1 MTTKTLII
9 AEAGVNHNGS
19 LEMAMQLVEQAYE
32 SGADLVKFQTFKAD
46 RLLTKNIE
54 KAAYQKV
61 TTGHQETQY
70 EMIKKLELSESDHLI
85 IRDKCRELGIGF
97 LSTPFDIESLNF
109 LVDSCDIDYIKIPSG
124 EITNAPLLL
133 AAAKKGKPIILST
146 GMSFISDVERALSVI
161 AFGYTN
167 LPEQPGLASFE
178 RAYASNQGQELLAR
192 NVILLHCTSEYP
204 APLEEVNLRS
214 MDTLAAA
221 FGLRV
226 GYSDHTQGITVP
238 TAAVARGAVV
248 IEKHFTL
255 DRSLPGP
262 DHASSLEPHEFKAM
276 VRAIRDV
283 ERSLGHSVK
292 FPGGKEWANREVV
305 RKSIV
310 AADYIRKG
318 EKFTEHNLTV
328 KRAGNGISPMEIW
341 DLIGTEADRDY
352 VPDQI
357 IER

>member
-124 EITNAPLLL
+124 EITMPPCFWLLL
-133 AAAKKGKPIILST
+133 KK
-146 GMSFISDVERALSVI
+146 
-161 AFGYTN
+161 
-167 LPEQPGLASFE
+167 
-178 RAYASNQGQELLAR
+178 
-192 NVILLHCTSEYP
+192 
-204 APLEEVNLRS
+204 
-214 MDTLAAA
+214 
-221 FGLRV
+221 
-226 GYSDHTQGITVP
+226 
-238 TAAVARGAVV
+238 
-248 IEKHFTL
+248 
-255 DRSLPGP
+255 
-262 DHASSLEPHEFKAM
+262 
-276 VRAIRDV
+276 
-283 ERSLGHSVK
+283 
-292 FPGGKEWANREVV
+292 ANRLSF
-305 RKSIV
+305 RQ
-310 AADYIRKG
+310 A
-318 EKFTEHNLTV
+318 
-328 KRAGNGISPMEIW
+328 
-341 DLIGTEADRDY
+341 
-352 VPDQI
+352 
-357 IER
+357 